1 MHTTKCLALG
11 LFAAALTPT
20 GAQAVPV
27 TGFPLVSVTIDEP
40 SPGTV
45 ISTAPL
51 VEPTAVERSAGG
63 GVASGRVSAI
73 KGIDLNRAYGGVQG
87 SVSLDLTGRGF
98 AQVTLEGK
106 VRTTVTLPA
115 DQQGSPY
122 SAINVGPNT
131 VIDLHE
137 LGDVRYSL
145 AYRLSILYDPG
156 GPFEREL
163 GMANRFECVQSGER
177 RCPFEVFDYNSDPNP
192 FLPAPG
198 GTSTLDMSLSYTVTL
213 ESLDVPEP
221 APATLMMVAL
231 AFMGLGTAFRRPT
244 P

>member
-1 MHTTKCLALG
+1 MAKCLALG
-11 LFAAALTPT
+11 LFAAALTST
-20 GAQAVPV
+20 CAQAVPI

-40 SPGTV
+40 APGTV
-45 ISTAPL
+45 ISTASL
-51 VEPTAVERSAGG
+51 SEPTVVERSAGG
-63 GVASGRVSAI
+63 GIASGRVSAI
-73 KGIDLNRAYGGVQG
+73 QGTDLNRAFGGVQG
-87 SVSLDLTGRGF
+87 SVGLDLTGTGF
-98 AQVTLEGK
+98 AQVTLDGK

-115 DQQGSPY
+115 DQQGSPF
-122 SAINVGPNT
+122 SAINIGPNT

-137 LGDVRYSL
+137 LDDVRYSL

-163 GMANRFECVQSGER
+163 RMTNRFECVQSGER

-221 APATLMMVAL
+221 APATLVIVAL
-231 AFMGLGTAFRRPT
+231 AFLGLGRRSRQPT